1 MSRRDHYRTRAA
13 EFQARAR
20 IESSEVTR
28 RQYEIVAQHY
38 ARLAEQAE
46 SKTSPELPGERQR
59 HKRANRRN

>member
-38 ARLAEQAE
+38 SRLAEQAE
-46 SKTSPELPGERQR
+46 SRTSPELLGERQR
-59 HKRANRRN
+59 PKLANRRK